1 MNRKHTFKTR
11 SVLVLVIPVI
21 AILVG
26 CAAKRPFWGDP
37 ETGLILQYLMPEN
50 QVLKYQTSMES
61 TQNMEI
67 GGQQVESKSNQT
79 SVFSVTSKGQKGDN
93 HQLEITIESM
103 SINVTNPQRELSPDM
118 SSVIGKSFDMTLS
131 FLGKELDLSGA
142 EAIQYEMDPG
152 NKRSIAPGFQTIF
165 PDLAGRP
172 VRIGDSWTTTD
183 TMTEKIGNAA
193 YINSNFDSLNTLEGF
208 ETVNGLECVKITAA
222 VTGTLEGEGKEGNAD
237 LSFEGKI
244 EGSATWHFAYKKGLF
259 VKYIFQGFAKVSAT
273 VTGPQNMTIPIT
285 QKSKIETKLIK

>member
-1 MNRKHTFKTR
+1 MVRKQTFQTR
-11 SVLVLVIPVI
+11 LVLVLNILAI
-21 AILVG
+21 AISAG
-26 CAAKRPFWGDP
+26 CAAQRPFWGDP

-50 QVLKYQTSMES
+50 QVLKYQTLMES

-67 GGQQVESKSNQT
+67 RGHQVEAKSNQT

-93 HQLEITIESM
+93 HQLTITIESM
-103 SINVTNPQRELSPDM
+103 NTNITSPQGELSLDM

-142 EAIQYEMDPG
+142 EAIQYDMGPG
-152 NKRSIAPGFQTIF
+152 GKRSIAPIFQTIF

-172 VRIGDSWTTTD
+172 VRIGDTWTTTD
-183 TMTEKIGNAA
+183 TMTEKISNVDV
-193 YINSNFDSLNTLEGF
+193 NLNFDSLNTLEGF

-222 VTGTLEGEGKEGNAD
+222 VTGTLEGEGKEGNVD
-237 LSFEGKI
+237 LTFVGNI
-244 EGSATWHFAYKKGLF
+244 EGSGTWYFAYKKGLF
-259 VKYIFQGFAKVSAT
+259 VKYIFQGFAKATAT
-273 VTGPQNMTIPIT
+273 VTGPRNMTIPIT

>member
-1 MNRKHTFKTR
+1 MIRKQNFQAR
-11 SVLVLVIPVI
+11 LVLVLVIPVI
-21 AILVG
+21 AISAG
-26 CAAKRPFWGDP
+26 CAAKRPFWGNP

-50 QVLKYQTSMES
+50 QVLKYQTSMAS

-67 GGQQVESKSNQT
+67 RGQQVEAKSNQT

-93 HQLEITIESM
+93 HQLKITIDSM
-103 SINVTNPQRELSPDM
+103 SVNATSPQGKLSPDM

-142 EAIQYEMDPG
+142 EAIQYDMGPG
-152 NKRSIAPGFQTIF
+152 GKRNIAPVFQTIF
-165 PDLAGRP
+165 PDMAGRP
-172 VRIGDSWTTTD
+172 VRIGDTWTTTD
-183 TMTEKIGNAA
+183 TMTEKIGNVD
-193 YINSNFDSLNTLEGF
+193 INLNFDSLNTLEGF

-222 VTGTLEGEGKEGNAD
+222 VTGTLDGKGKEGNVD

-244 EGSATWHFAYKKGLF
+244 EGSDTWYFAYKKGLF
-259 VKYIFQGFAKVSAT
+259 VKDIFQGFAKATAT